1 LADERTDALA
11 PLTGAGACLAGRV
24 DLASLAEIF
33 VSLPLLVELALGDRR
48 IAFEGRLDA
57 FFGAFFRVD
66 MADLLLK
73 SSESGM
79 R

>member
-1 LADERTDALA
+1 
-11 PLTGAGACLAGRV
+11 
-24 DLASLAEIF
+24 
-33 VSLPLLVELALGDRR
+33 LALGDRR